1 MDNYVYEVG
10 SNLYIN
16 LTNQC
21 SNSCVFCIRNGR
33 EGMNNTP
40 LWLKNEPAALDVIVS
55 LEKKDLTK
63 YGEVVFCGFGE
74 PTYNLDAL
82 IEVGKYLV
90 GKGKKVRLNTN
101 GHGNKINGRDITPL
115 LVGAVNEINV
125 SLNASSAQQYNREC
139 NCIYGEEGF
148 FLMLDFAK
156 ACKKNGIKV
165 VLSVV
170 DVVGDNEI
178 EKCKQLAAKHNLPLR
193 VRKFE

>member
-40 LWLKNEPAALDVIVS
+40 LWLKNEPTALDVLVS

-74 PTYNLDAL
+74 PTYNLAAL
-82 IEVGKYLV
+82 IEVGKYLI

-101 GHGNKINGRDITPL
+101 GHGNKINGKDITPL

-148 FLMLDFAK
+148 FLMLEFAK
-156 ACKKNGIKV
+156 ACQKNGIKV